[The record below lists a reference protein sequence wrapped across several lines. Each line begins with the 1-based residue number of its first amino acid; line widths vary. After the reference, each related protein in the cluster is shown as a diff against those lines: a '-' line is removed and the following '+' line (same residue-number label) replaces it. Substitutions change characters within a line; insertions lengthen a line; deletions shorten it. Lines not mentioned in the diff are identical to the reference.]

1 VTGARVGYT
10 AAFSLC
16 IEEGPVSEKDPIRI
30 FVTHLFKK
38 DIDYLRVFE
47 YLESRDNFFYLN
59 SSNPDH
65 MPAAGGLEA
74 AQEEIRKQI
83 EPAEAIVM
91 PVAHFEEN
99 PELIGFQM
107 DVAQAAGK
115 PIIAIQSFGGTVAIQ
130 KEVIDR
136 AADIVEWNDRSI
148 TDAIRRIARNEN
160 TTMWEVVDFDMD

>member
-1 VTGARVGYT
+1 M
-10 AAFSLC
+10 
-16 IEEGPVSEKDPIRI
+16 SEKDPIRI

-47 YLESRDNFFYLN
+47 YLESRDKFFYLN
-59 SSNPDH
+59 SSDPDK
-65 MPAAGGLEA
+65 MPASGGLEA
-74 AQEEIRKQI
+74 AKEEIRRQM

-91 PVAHFEEN
+91 PVAHFDEN
-99 PELIGFQM
+99 PELITFQM
-107 DVAQAAGK
+107 DVAQAADK
-115 PIIAIQSFGGTVAIQ
+115 PIIAIQSFGETVAIQ

-148 TDAIRRIARNEN
+148 TDAIRRIARNED